1 MEERREEIM
10 NNLVEDRL
18 KVLNQQKARLEE
30 QITNDTAGE
39 TDHQEIFIENRRE
52 KLAEVIKEI
61 KILSNEG
68 INTDPNAAE
77 TRSSVAGNE

>member
-10 NNLVEDRL
+10 NNLVEDRI

-30 QITNDTAGE
+30 QMTE
-39 TDHQEIFIENRRE
+39 TGPELQEAYFQQRRD

-68 INTDPNAAE
+68 INTDSNATEAG
-77 TRSSVAGNE
+77 SPVAGDK